1 MPQPN
6 PAPTPSIKQR
16 FVRIMRI
23 AALFS
28 VVIAVL
34 AMVIV
39 SRGETELHLHM
50 LIATGVGILL
60 TMLIGTGLMTL
71 MFLSNRHGHD
81 ADAHR
86 LPHKPD
92 QKEPT

>member
-1 MPQPN
+1 M
-6 PAPTPSIKQR
+6 
-16 FVRIMRI
+16 
-23 AALFS
+23 
-28 VVIAVL
+28 IAVL

-39 SRGETELHLHM
+39 SRGETEVHLHM

-60 TMLIGTGLMTL
+60 TMLLGTGLMTL

-86 LPHKPD
+86 LPPKPD

>member
-1 MPQPN
+1 MPEPV
-6 PAPTPSIKQR
+6 PPTSIKQR

-28 VVIAVL
+28 VAIALL
-34 AMVIV
+34 AMVLV
-39 SRGETELHLHM
+39 AHGETELHIHM

-60 TMLIGTGLMTL
+60 TMLLGTGLMTL

-86 LPHKPD
+86 PPLDHD
-92 QKEPT
+92 QKDQT

>member
-1 MPQPN
+1 MPLPDPAQP
-6 PAPTPSIKQR
+6 PSIKHSFR
-16 FVRIMRI
+16 RIMRI

-28 VVIAVL
+28 AVIAVL

-60 TMLIGTGLMTL
+60 TMLLGTGLMTL

-86 LPHKPD
+86 PPHEPD
-92 QKEPT
+92 QKDPT